1 MKTQLLSDKF
11 AMTLSMVC
19 LVHCL
24 FAPSLIVLT
33 YSFMATSVESELI
46 HKLILLITV
55 PVSIF
60 ALSLGYKNHK
70 TINFIAL
77 GVIGLLTLVLAVVM
91 GEGILGENGELSL
104 TMLGSALV
112 VLSHYKNYQICKKT
126 NCDCHEP
133 ESGI

>member
-33 YSFMATSVESELI
+33 YSFMAMSVESELI

-70 TINFIAL
+70 TINFIVL

-104 TMLGSALV
+104 TMFGSALV
-112 VLSHYKNYQICKKT
+112 VLSHYKNYQIC
-126 NCDCHEP
+126 
-133 ESGI
+133 